1 MGDDIKINGGEEPF
15 QFESPT
21 GFKPLN
27 GPRIGTE
34 RFNYELLRHEVLL
47 EGGWTPLPLG
57 MKEHH
62 RIAEWQYN
70 KERRTIEPK
79 FDPLAHRAAGGL
91 TIYDIGLDES
101 RPATQADLTE
111 MQQALNKLC
120 TERDDATRLNIM
132 LRSERDAWKK
142 FYDGEKAD
150 NTAMRV
156 LLQPS
161 VNREGEL
168 LAEITRLKDQLWL
181 PREVGDHPYHGPT
194 KPDPDTGR
202 PVPVPDPVH
211 ERFHGSIGDVIAGN
225 VMPEARRQMQE
236 ALKTAPKAP
245 TVIPTTPSTD
255 DPRRLGSEWLARLG

>member
-1 MGDDIKINGGEEPF
+1 MGDDIKINGGKEPF
-15 QFESPT
+15 QFEPPP

-47 EGGWTPLPLG
+47 VGGWTPLPLG

-70 KERRTIEPK
+70 KERRTIE
-79 FDPLAHRAAGGL
+79 AAGITDPGHAPPPGL
-91 TIYDIGLDES
+91 SVQIQTHE
-101 RPATQADLTE
+101 AELTRE
-111 MQQALNKLC
+111 
-120 TERDDATRLNIM
+120 NIM

-161 VNREGEL
+161 VNREGVL
-168 LAEITRLKDQLWL
+168 LAEIARLKDQLWL

>member
-1 MGDDIKINGGEEPF
+1 MEDQPAGALGAERDFAK
-15 QFESPT
+15 
-21 GFKPLN
+21 
-27 GPRIGTE
+27 IGTE

-47 EGGWTPLPLG
+47 ERGWTPLPLG
-57 MKEHH
+57 LAQHQ
-62 RIAEWQYN
+62 IAEWQYN
-70 KERRTIEPK
+70 KERRTIEAANGLG
-79 FDPLAHRAAGGL
+79 PLTRALFSSATDRAAGGL
-91 TIYDIGLDES
+91 TLYDVC
-101 RPATQADLTE
+101 Q
-111 MQQALNKLC
+111 QQALNKLC
-120 TERDDATRLNIM
+120 TERDDATRQNIM

-168 LAEITRLKDQLWL
+168 LAEIARLKDQLWL

-202 PVPVPDPVH
+202 SVPVPDPVH

-236 ALKTAPKAP
+236 ALKSTPKAP

-255 DPRRLGSEWLARLG
+255 DPRRLGSEWLARLDPNPNRR

>member
-1 MGDDIKINGGEEPF
+1 MEDQPIGPAGAHGEYH
-15 QFESPT
+15 
-21 GFKPLN
+21 
-27 GPRIGTE
+27 PRIGTE
-34 RFNYELLRHEVLL
+34 RFNYELLRHEILL
-47 EGGWTPLPLG
+47 EGGWTSLPLG
-57 MKEHH
+57 MPGHAPPPGSSVQIQTHE
-62 RIAEWQYN
+62 AE
-70 KERRTIEPK
+70 
-79 FDPLAHRAAGGL
+79 L
-91 TIYDIGLDES
+91 TRE
-101 RPATQADLTE
+101 
-111 MQQALNKLC
+111 
-120 TERDDATRLNIM
+120 NIM
-132 LRSERDAWKK
+132 LRSERDAWQKL
-142 FYDGEKAD
+142 YGEENAV
-150 NTAMRV
+150 NTTMRAM
-156 LLQPS
+156 LQPS
-161 VNREGEL
+161 MNREGEL